1 MRRVKS
7 SNEFF
12 DILDQIGD
20 NKFVTI
26 GYVTGANLDVPK
38 VQRKNPLT
46 NRMKGYEDYSS
57 FGEEIGALVKITS
70 YNMRYRKRGVIGK
83 QYKDY
88 KNSANAIR
96 GEYGLPPIGDKE
108 NDYKERMNFGGGID
122 AYKGGNEA
130 LAGHS
135 YNPQNT
141 YGVIPKSVTYAINK
155 EGHIVKALSKEEILP
170 YLKKKRAIDGVSALK
185 KMGVEE
191 DRIKEYIQKIE
202 NLKFQYKNFEANSI
216 LWIAATVNGEKIVY
230 INDNLARTVN
240 DININP
246 QDFIKIAN
254 ERYQKDLIQLQEN
267 VRKTVIR
274 LTESDMIRVINESV
288 KSIIREMSE
297 FKNNDNYSHFAVNK
311 LTGKIVNGWD
321 YAGEDPED
329 LRQFKRDYF
338 INDLIDYELDPKQYR
353 IVTAKTLIRQGIDPN
368 DNSNWANR

>member
-1 MRRVKS
+1 
-7 SNEFF
+7 
-12 DILDQIGD
+12 
-20 NKFVTI
+20 
-26 GYVTGANLDVPK
+26 
-38 VQRKNPLT
+38 
-46 NRMKGYEDYSS
+46 
-57 FGEEIGALVKITS
+57 
-70 YNMRYRKRGVIGK
+70 MRYRKRGSIGK

-122 AYKGGNEA
+122 TYKGGNEA

-141 YGVIPKSVTYAINK
+141 YGVVPKSVTYAINK

-170 YLKKKRAIDGVSALK
+170 YLKKKRAIDGVSALQ

-191 DRIKEYIQKIE
+191 ARIKEYIQKIE

-254 ERYQKDLIQLQEN
+254 ERYQKDLMQLQEN
-267 VRKTVIR
+267 VRRKAVIR
-274 LTESDMIRVINESV
+274 LTESDL
-288 KSIIREMSE
+288 
-297 FKNNDNYSHFAVNK
+297 H
-311 LTGKIVNGWD
+311 
-321 YAGEDPED
+321 
-329 LRQFKRDYF
+329 
-338 INDLIDYELDPKQYR
+338 R
-353 IVTAKTLIRQGIDPN
+353 IVK
-368 DNSNWANR
+368 NSVRRYLNEMHDSSLDADEI

>member
-1 MRRVKS
+1 
-7 SNEFF
+7 
-12 DILDQIGD
+12 
-20 NKFVTI
+20 
-26 GYVTGANLDVPK
+26 
-38 VQRKNPLT
+38 
-46 NRMKGYEDYSS
+46 MKGYEDYSS